1 MQAFEFS
8 ALVENNFI
16 RVPESYADRI
26 AAPVRVIILSE
37 EIIPQ
42 SEPKK
47 QFTPV
52 LDTRGYKFNREELH
66 ERQSKSFS
74 SPCVD
79 TRGYKFNREE
89 LYERQSKSFS

>member
-1 MQAFEFS
+1 MHAFEFS

-16 RVPESYADRI
+16 SVPESYAERI

-37 EIIPQ
+37 EMPQ

-47 QFTPV
+47 RFTPV

-74 SPCVD
+74 
-79 TRGYKFNREE
+79 
-89 LYERQSKSFS
+89 